1 MFKGDRKFVNTD
13 KIQVRQIPNWQ
24 ETFYQAKKEIKKEFF
39 RGKGGG
45 YKMKA
50 CNYFR
55 GLHNVI

>member
-1 MFKGDRKFVNTD
+1 M
-13 KIQVRQIPNWQ
+13 RQIPNWQ
-24 ETFYQAKKEIKKEFF
+24 ETFHQAKPSEKEIKKEFF

>member
-1 MFKGDRKFVNTD
+1 M
-13 KIQVRQIPNWQ
+13 RQIPNWQ
-24 ETFYQAKKEIKKEFF
+24 ETFHQAKPSEKEIKKEFF

-50 CNYFR
+50 CNYFL